1 MIDREKLIKAFEC
14 HQIQENT
21 NAWNCVGCP
30 YIWTDD
36 CTEQMAKDALELLKE
51 YIIPNFMKLNPE
63 CEDCLPEGIEDCIEC
78 HKRQE
83 GR

>member
-1 MIDREKLIKAFEC
+1 MIDREKVIKALEC

-36 CTEQMAKDALELLKE
+36 CTEHMAKDALELLKE
-51 YIIPNFMKLNPE
+51 HIVPNDMKWNPD
-63 CEDCLPEGIEDCIEC
+63 CEDCKPEDIREC
-78 HKRQE
+78 TLCRQ
-83 GR
+83 R